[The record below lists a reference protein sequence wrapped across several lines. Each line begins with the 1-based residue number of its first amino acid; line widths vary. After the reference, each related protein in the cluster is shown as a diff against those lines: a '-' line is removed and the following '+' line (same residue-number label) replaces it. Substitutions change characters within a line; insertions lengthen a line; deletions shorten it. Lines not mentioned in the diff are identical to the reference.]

1 MKPLGIIILIIG
13 IILGIYALSM
23 ETSVEVGNH
32 GYLPGLPNRVSNL
45 SLMNKQRNLLIVSG
59 ILSLTGLIIII
70 TSMSMETKNNEKE
83 IVETQKMQQKV
94 QNPNLEQ
101 NISSIA
107 DDLKKIKELL
117 DRGVINQEEFNKMK
131 NRLIDS
137 IDKSSTPAIIQN
149 ETKAN
154 EIYEQYEKHID
165 YTAPS
170 YKIENHTEVSS
181 FFGSRKEKYLIKFED
196 GESGEVYVKLNNKQ
210 AYFID
215 KKQYDRLTGEH
226 YYKNFDFCIT
236 ALHYFLR
243 TGKRLNKGYLRT
255 HYS

>member
-23 ETSVEVGNH
+23 ETSLEVSNY
-32 GYLPGLPNRVSNL
+32 GYSHGLPKRVSNL

-59 ILSLTGLIIII
+59 ILSLTGLILII
-70 TSMSMETKNNEKE
+70 TSMAMKTNNNENE

-94 QNPNLEQ
+94 QYPNSGQ

-117 DRGVINQEEFNKMK
+117 DSGVINQEEFDKMK

-137 IDKSSTPAIIQN
+137 IDQSSTPAIRQN
-149 ETKAN
+149 ETKSN
-154 EIYEQYEKHID
+154 EIYEQNEKHIN
-165 YTAPS
+165 YTAPG
-170 YKIENHTEVSS
+170 YKIVNQTEVSS

-210 AYFID
+210 AYYKD
-215 KKQYDRLTGEH
+215 NKQYDWVTVEH
-226 YYKNFDFCIT
+226 YYENFDYCIT

-243 TGKRLNKGYLRT
+243 TGKRLNEGYIIS
-255 HYS
+255 YS

>member
-32 GYLPGLPNRVSNL
+32 GNLPGLPNRVSNL

-83 IVETQKMQQKV
+83 IVESQKMQQKV

-117 DRGVINQEEFNKMK
+117 DSGVINQEEFDKMK
-131 NRLIDS
+131 NRLIGS

-149 ETKAN
+149 ETKTN
-154 EIYEQYEKHID
+154 EIHEQNEKHID
-165 YTAPS
+165 YTAS
-170 YKIENHTEVSS
+170 GYKIVNHTEVGSV
-181 FFGSRKEKYLIKFED
+181 FGSRQEKYLIKFED
-196 GESGEVYVKLNNKQ
+196 GVSGEVYVKLNNKQ
-210 AYFID
+210 AYYKD
-215 KKQYDRLTGEH
+215 YKQDDWVIEE
-226 YYKNFDFCIT
+226 YYYENFDYCIA
-236 ALHYFLR
+236 ALHYSLR
-243 TGKRLNKGYLRT
+243 TGKRLNKGYIT
-255 HYS
+255 SSS